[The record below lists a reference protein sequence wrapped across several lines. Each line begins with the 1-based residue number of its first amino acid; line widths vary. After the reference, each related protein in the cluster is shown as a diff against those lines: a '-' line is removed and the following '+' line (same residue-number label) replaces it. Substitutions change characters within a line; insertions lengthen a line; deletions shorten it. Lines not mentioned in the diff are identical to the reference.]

1 MIETVPVRDGD
12 KPQTYGEG
20 RICRSCP
27 TVLSRFNPRTRC
39 AQCDPMEQRLSLRQH
54 REAMFSLAEF
64 MQE

>member
-20 RICRSCP
+20 RKCESCP
-27 TVLSRFNPRTRC
+27 TLLSRYNPRRRC
-39 AQCDPMEQRLSLRQH
+39 AQCDPIDERLSLRQH

-64 MQE
+64 MSE